1 MIDVIMVYIVGVNNN
16 NICDQ
21 FILISLGWR
30 RRRTMPPKRINWT
43 VVVSFII
50 SRRWRDMA
58 MNFKIGRSWA
68 KFTWLV
74 VEETVEWREGYN
86 YWLIVVDFMQIK
98 SSFFERFLK
107 MFLFVIISR
116 QIHGLQFLVGF
127 IISIVIIVVDTYLEK
142 ERKGDHQLVNK

>member
-1 MIDVIMVYIVGVNNN
+1 MCECTLGNCNVYPNSMIDVIMFYIVGVNNN

-21 FILISLGWR
+21 FILISFGWR

-50 SRRWRDMA
+50 LRRWRDMA

-98 SSFFERFLK
+98 SSFLSVSLK
-107 MFLFVIISR
+107 CFYSSSSVVIFMDYS
-116 QIHGLQFLVGF
+116 FWLV
-127 IISIVIIVVDTYLEK
+127 S
-142 ERKGDHQLVNK
+142 